1 MLKNGSVQNQ
11 VWPSRKCNRMPAV
24 SAMGQNRTC
33 GRAQAMSALPL
44 KADIDRWHLE
54 VCFGPQADIS
64 WLIRLSHRRA
74 GRRKAALCHCAFG
87 RRKQLIVPI
96 PRDFTHC
103 SSARVKGA
111 WGVAQTPAVGVGGWT
126 AVGGDAWE
134 GATRSACATPLI
146 F

>member
-1 MLKNGSVQNQ
+1 
-11 VWPSRKCNRMPAV
+11 
-24 SAMGQNRTC
+24 
-33 GRAQAMSALPL
+33 MSALLP
-44 KADIDRWHLE
+44 KADIRPRDQD

-64 WLIRLSHRRA
+64 WLIRLSHWRA

-96 PRDFTHC
+96 PQDFTHC

-111 WGVAQTPAVGVGGWT
+111 WGVAQTPAVGGGWT
-126 AVGGDAWE
+126 AVGGDAWK